1 MSEQSTTMKLNI
13 TNSQELRRS
22 PRLNP
27 RPRRSPRIKEL
38 NESDTEDVAPTET
51 PDHDANEEGVVVRRH
66 PTGSRSSTNTP
77 SSNNDT
83 MTTPKSKSTSKTAS
97 SSKTASAVKFRHN
110 SVSQLFHST
119 DPASHVRRA
128 SGKRLFRTASTA
140 EEQGHHKKFK
150 NGEVVTSQ
158 DKRVIIL
165 ARGLVMLG
173 SILVVGSLAFI
184 VKKVVLEQ

>member
-51 PDHDANEEGVVVRRH
+51 PDRDANEEGVVVRRH

-83 MTTPKSKSTSKTAS
+83 MTTPKSKSTSKTTS

-140 EEQGHHKKFK
+140 EEQGHHRSKRVK
-150 NGEVVTSQ
+150 NGEKLILQ

-173 SILVVGSLAFI
+173 SILVVGSRLYC
-184 VKKVVLEQ
+184 